1 MPTRGP
7 VDSWTE
13 RLTGLNLQRI
23 SESRE
28 WIESLG
34 SKRLSAELTRPDID
48 AAAGSCMLLSAFE
61 DLSTRGVQR
70 TKLEAKLRND
80 AEVWPSVT
88 ELIAVSVIAKNAV
101 PSTGIELDA
110 HEESGRRPDLRLR
123 FSDGGPPLTT
133 EFKAVGLS
141 DREAELFSAAANFLP
156 NMAPA
161 FGVTTQHISADAH
174 EKLNAPTRDKRRAQE
189 LENRRNQKRIPAH
202 IRGLNGAAVAAH
214 YTEEAYLI
222 RARDRVLDSLSQ
234 LPTSDECWVA
244 VWWSNGAPVHSMQ
257 QLLETVDL
265 PAHVRGII
273 LVGAA
278 VVVPDPEIHYF
289 QIIIPRDEALHE
301 DTPSVVSKEEHPLAD
316 VIFRQLEQSTG
327 VRPTLIVHP
336 RGPRPKRQRLLFR
349 DGSRRIFP
357 FNLLI
362 SPDPPGVRELVA
374 SEGSAEEERGRA
386 AGPLRNAKRSN

>member
-1 MPTRGP
+1 MSTRGP
-7 VDSWTE
+7 VDAWTE
-13 RLTGLNLQRI
+13 RLTGLSPKRI

-34 SKRLSAELTRPDID
+34 SRRLSAELARPDID

-61 DLSTRGVQR
+61 ELSQRGVQQ

-88 ELIAVSVIAKNAV
+88 ELIAVSVIARNAA

-110 HEESGRRPDLRLR
+110 YGESGRRPDLRLR

-141 DREAELFSAAANFLP
+141 DREAELFSAAAEVLP
-156 NMAPA
+156 EMAPA
-161 FGVTTQHISADAH
+161 FGVGTQHISADAH
-174 EKLNAPTRDKRRAQE
+174 ENLYAPTRAERRAQE
-189 LENRRNQKRIPAH
+189 LENRRIQKRLPAH

-222 RARDRVLDSLSQ
+222 RTRDKVLESLSQ
-234 LPTSDECWVA
+234 LPASDECWVA
-244 VWWSNGAPVHSMQ
+244 IWWSNGAPVSSMQ

-289 QIIIPRDEALHE
+289 QIIIPRDDVLRE
-301 DTPSVVSKEEHPLAD
+301 DTPSVVSEEEHPFAE
-316 VIFRQLEQSTG
+316 VIFGQLEQSTG

-362 SPDPPGVRELVA
+362 GPDPPGVRELVVFK
-374 SEGSAEEERGRA
+374 GSPEEERRRA
-386 AGPLRNAKRSN
+386 AELLREGEGSN